1 MSPDCPWAAKS
12 CCSLGHLEQLPRG
25 GDPAAAPGSWAGARR
40 SRQSWVPP
48 LQSGGDGL
56 RNKEQELHQ
65 RGPAGFAHPD
75 RAVLTP
81 N

>member
-12 CCSLGHLEQLPRG
+12 GCSLGRLEQLWETG
-25 GDPAAAPGSWAGARR
+25 GGPAAARR

-48 LQSGGDGL
+48 LQSSGDGL
-56 RNKEQELHQ
+56 RNKEQELHP
-65 RGPAGFAHPD
+65 RGPAGFAHPGTRRGRSD
-75 RAVLTP
+75 SA